1 LIGFHHDFSAAEY
14 HADPAPEPSLSSSVA
29 RILLDQSPRHAWL
42 AHPRLNPEKPADEP
56 SRPKEIGS
64 AVHKLI
70 LGRGS
75 GTHVIEATSYQSTAA
90 KEARANAVAAG
101 KIPILV
107 DDLATAEG
115 CAAACAEQMAKIE
128 GCAGFSSAPS
138 EVVAIAKD
146 ETGAWLRAMM
156 DKFEEHERGAVI
168 WDVKTTGQSAAPQA
182 IGRKIADMG
191 YEIQSALYERVAV
204 TLKPELAG
212 RITFRWVFIET
223 EPPHLLTVAEL
234 DATGL
239 EIGRKKVAAA
249 IALWNRCRET
259 GIWPGYAARII
270 RAEYPIYAE
279 RSWLEREINDEQLQ
293 QEGLDPFLMRAPWRP
308 QKPNKNSLGVI
319 AS

>member
-1 LIGFHHDFSAAEY
+1 MIGLHHDMSAKEY

-42 AHPRLNPEKPADEP
+42 AHPRLNPEQDTDEP
-56 SRPKEIGS
+56 SRAKEIGS

-70 LGRGS
+70 LGRGAEIS
-75 GTHVIEATSYQSTAA
+75 VIDATDYKGGAA
-90 KEARANAVAAG
+90 RSARAEAMASG
-101 KIPILV
+101 SIPVLV
-107 DDLATAEG
+107 GDLATAEA
-115 CAAACAEQMAKIE
+115 CAASFVEQMASIE
-128 GCAGFSSAPS
+128 GCAGFSGSPS
-138 EVVAIAKD
+138 EVVAIAQD

-156 DKFEEHERGAVI
+156 DRLEEHERGAII

-191 YEIQSALYERVAV
+191 YEVQSALYERA
-204 TLKPELAG
+204 LLNIRPELAG
-212 RITFRWVFIET
+212 RIVFRWAFIET

-249 IALWNRCRET
+249 IHLWNRCRTSES
-259 GIWPGYAARII
+259 WPGYPARII
-270 RAEYPIYAE
+270 RAEYPVYAE
-279 RSWLEREINDEQLQ
+279 RSWLERELQDEEIQ

-308 QKPNKNSLGVI
+308 QKTSKNNIGI
-319 AS
+319 IMP